1 MMRVICLLLV
11 STFALKVTAQQYT
24 KFNGYGFK
32 ADRIWAD
39 SISIQPNDTTRNK
52 AARSIAV
59 IGSTLYIANGTK
71 WSAISGGGVATD
83 TTSLS
88 IRIDARVKYTD
99 TSSML
104 SNYAKTSNV
113 NGLLALKLNIADTST
128 LSNRILLKL
137 NTSDT
142 STLSNR
148 INLKLN
154 IADTASML
162 TNYIRAAGFGL
173 TKSSQSLLADSLLL
187 STRLW
192 RQKGDDSLGVVK
204 LNITDTSVFARKLI
218 QTNRQAASYTL
229 ALTDLN
235 QLVEIN
241 NASAN
246 TLTVP
251 LNSSIAFVIGSKID
265 VVQYGAGQ
273 TTITAASGVTI
284 NSYLGALKIAG
295 RYGAC
300 TLVKIGTNEWYC
312 FGNLSL

>member
-11 STFALKVTAQQYT
+11 SLFALKVNAQQYT

-39 SISIQPNDTTRNK
+39 SISIQPNDTIRNK
-52 AARSIAV
+52 VARSIAV
-59 IGSTLYIANGTK
+59 IGSTLYIADGSK
-71 WSAISGGGVATD
+71 WSAISGGATVDTFTLSTRAWRQKGVD
-83 TTSLS
+83 SL
-88 IRIDARVKYTD
+88 
-99 TSSML
+99 
-104 SNYAKTSNV
+104 NV
-113 NGLLALKLNIADTST
+113 IKLNKSDTST

-137 NTSDT
+137 N
-142 STLSNR
+142 
-148 INLKLN
+148 
-154 IADTASML
+154 IADTSSML

-173 TKSSQSLLADSLLL
+173 TKSSQSLLVDSFTL
-187 STRLW
+187 STRAW
-192 RQKGDDSLGVVK
+192 RQKSSDSLGVVK
-204 LNITDTSVFARKLI
+204 VNVSDTSVFARKLI
-218 QTNRQAASYTL
+218 QTNRQTASYTL

-251 LNSSIAFVIGSKID
+251 LFSSIAFVIGSKID
-265 VVQYGAGQ
+265 IVQYGAGQ
-273 TTITAASGVTI
+273 TTITPISGVTI
-284 NSYLGALKIAG
+284 NSYGGALKIAG

-312 FGNLSL
+312 FGNLTL

>member
-1 MMRVICLLLV
+1 MMRVICLLLF

-39 SISIQPNDTTRNK
+39 SISIQPNDTIRNK

-71 WSAISGGGVATD
+71 WNEISGGGGGGSTD
-83 TTSLS
+83 TTS
-88 IRIDARVKYTD
+88 
-99 TSSML
+99 
-104 SNYAKTSNV
+104 
-113 NGLLALKLNIADTST
+113 

-137 NTSDT
+137 NISDTSSMLTNYYRTATATAALATKLNISDT
-142 STLSNR
+142 ST
-148 INLKLN
+148 
-154 IADTASML
+154 ML

-173 TKSSQSLLADSLLL
+173 TKSTQFLLADSLLL
-187 STRLW
+187 STKAW
-192 RQKGDDSLGVVK
+192 RQKGLDSLAAIE
-204 LNITDTSVFARKLI
+204 LNVSDTNVFSRKLI
-218 QTNRQAASYTL
+218 QTNRQTASYTL

-251 LNSSIAFVIGSKID
+251 LNSSISFAIGSKID
-265 VVQYGAGQ
+265 FVQYGEGQ
-273 TTITAASGVTI
+273 TTITPVSGVTI
-284 NSYLGALKIAG
+284 RSYLGALKIAG

-312 FGNLSL
+312 FGNLTN